1 MQIILSAVSVQGVEE
16 FGIMAMLYGLA
27 LLAIGGVFMLKL
39 VNVMR
44 YFTKKGPLYDTI
56 HIFTGFIFA
65 TLSFGVVLIIAMFKL
80 TLILVYFGYASSLIY
95 LLIVLFFMVELLLN
109 FGNSTIRERLNI
121 KNTNQKPPM
130 LSMNRR
136 YL

>member
-27 LLAIGGVFMLKL
+27 LLAIGGVFMIKL

-44 YFTKKGPLYDTI
+44 YFTKKGPLYDVV

-109 FGNSTIRERLNI
+109 FGNSTIRERLNS
-121 KNTNQKPPM
+121 KNTNKKPPM
-130 LSMNRR
+130 LSMNRH